1 MSKKKEEI
9 RIPKCSVQTVKG
21 KKYYRIQMKD
31 EEGKNTSVS
40 AKTEE
45 EARAKYL
52 KKYKEIED
60 AKFRKLML
68 QNG

>member
-52 KKYKEIED
+52 KNTRRSRTQS
-60 AKFRKLML
+60 F
-68 QNG
+68 GS